1 MGDGDREGL
10 VGAVEHILRLV
21 VLTGG
26 GTVDALFI
34 GGPQLLHLIGGE
46 DQLVALLALGLQAKE
61 LLNVGQHGL
70 KGGLVGLIGG
80 HIVAVVLGE
89 GDLLVLQQIQISVV
103 VGSGEADGQAAG
115 LMVAGDQDEGLVSM
129 LLGEVDGHL
138 YRIGQGLGIVDGGG
152 GVVGVAGPVDLAA
165 LAHHKEA
172 GVVVQHFDALG
183 YIVSQSPHVVG
194 AVQLIG
200 HGVGVGQVL
209 VDDDGFLCIGADGVG
224 LGVGLGHG
232 VAGLLG
238 QLIQVGLVSAAAGGL
253 EQSAAGKVVEAR
265 LDQLQADL
273 IVAAAAGLMGIEGG
287 RGGVVQV
294 DGGDDADLPA
304 LLGFQLL
311 GNGLILDG
319 AGLIHIDRARVGL
332 VAGGDG
338 GGGGSGVG
346 GEGVGVIGDGGA
358 GSLKVHKVEVLGA
371 VEDGALVVIQAGLG
385 LPVVSVLQGTQ
396 VVGGGLDLGVA
407 HAVPDE
413 QEDVF
418 RGLDGRGRSGSQ
430 SGGMRFLRLLRD
442 LGGVGGAAG
451 QRGGGQGTGQKCGCD
466 FFHVCLFL
474 PISLGQFVTAGSR
487 LF

>member
-1 MGDGDREGL
+1 M
-10 VGAVEHILRLV
+10 
-21 VLTGG
+21 
-26 GTVDALFI
+26 
-34 GGPQLLHLIGGE
+34 
-46 DQLVALLALGLQAKE
+46 
-61 LLNVGQHGL
+61 
-70 KGGLVGLIGG
+70 
-80 HIVAVVLGE
+80 
-89 GDLLVLQQIQISVV
+89 
-103 VGSGEADGQAAG
+103 
-115 LMVAGDQDEGLVSM
+115 
-129 LLGEVDGHL
+129 
-138 YRIGQGLGIVDGGG
+138 
-152 GVVGVAGPVDLAA
+152 AGPVDLAA

-371 VEDGALVVIQAGLG
+371 VEDGALVVIQTGLG